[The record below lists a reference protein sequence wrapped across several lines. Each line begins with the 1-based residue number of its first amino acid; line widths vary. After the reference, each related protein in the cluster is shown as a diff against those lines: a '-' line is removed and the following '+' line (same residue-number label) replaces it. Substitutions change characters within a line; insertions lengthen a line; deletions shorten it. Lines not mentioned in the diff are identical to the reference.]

1 MYDQPQS
8 RAQSSA
14 ERTRRAHPC
23 ASSLDGDRKRQSGLP
38 AAEADDRVGV
48 RGLERTS
55 RLAAVFGPWTGPRP
69 YGIGLGGVGTQSPGV
84 ASVLTSEAQ
93 RTADRGSDCTE
104 SSLKPDAVLQ
114 RWCGWPLELG
124 CSGVAGMPKVQASVW
139 PGAVGPAPLRSGPC
153 SA

>member
-93 RTADRGSDCTE
+93 RTADRSEEHTSE
-104 SSLKPDAVLQ
+104 LQ
-114 RWCGWPLELG
+114 STDHIVC
-124 CSGVAGMPKVQASVW
+124 
-139 PGAVGPAPLRSGPC
+139 
-153 SA
+153 

>member
-55 RLAAVFGPWTGPRP
+55 RLAAVFGPWAGPRP
-69 YGIGLGGVGTQSPGV
+69 YGIGLGGVGTQTPGV
-84 ASVLTSEAQ
+84 SSGVSSEAKS
-93 RTADRGSDCTE
+93 TAEPSAE
-104 SSLKPDAVLQ
+104 LK
-114 RWCGWPLELG
+114 EN
-124 CSGVAGMPKVQASVW
+124 SPKT
-139 PGAVGPAPLRSGPC
+139 
-153 SA
+153 